1 MVQCVC
7 EAFPDFD
14 IVFAGNIVGDFP
26 VWLKSYENLKFISA
40 SYNELPEI
48 IASFDVA
55 FLPVYGDHQKILPVE
70 LYQYLAC
77 GKVVVTSDIS
87 GLPDCKAIFVSS
99 SVDETIDN
107 IRLALKCADNPDVV
121 LSVKT
126 TTQNNDWEKISRNLL
141 KNDINLQKCN
151 GD

>member
-1 MVQCVC
+1 MNFYYKIRKLKNVRIACISSGVDYDFFSSANDPEKSPRHRIGFAGTIDDRIYFAMVQCVC

-87 GLPDCKAIFVSS
+87 GLPDAFFG
-99 SVDETIDN
+99 
-107 IRLALKCADNPDVV
+107 
-121 LSVKT
+121 
-126 TTQNNDWEKISRNLL
+126 LL
-141 KNDINLQKCN
+141 
-151 GD
+151 

>member
-1 MVQCVC
+1 M
-7 EAFPDFD
+7 
-14 IVFAGNIVGDFP
+14 
-26 VWLKSYENLKFISA
+26 
-40 SYNELPEI
+40 
-48 IASFDVA
+48 
-55 FLPVYGDHQKILPVE
+55 
-70 LYQYLAC
+70 YQYLAC

-121 LSVKT
+121 LSAKT
-126 TTQNNDWEKISRNLL
+126 TAQNNDWEKISRNLL